1 MQLKENVTRED
12 HIQGAEGAKV
22 TLVEYGDYE
31 CSHCGAAYPVV
42 KRLQKRFGESLRFV
56 FRNFPLAE
64 AHPMA
69 EASAEATEYAATKD
83 KFWQIHDGIYEHQT
97 QLSTELLES
106 LATQNGLDAKAM
118 ADALKEHTF
127 QRQVKKDFMSGV
139 RSGVNGTP
147 AFFINGILF
156 GGEANFE
163 TLAAAI
169 EAVR

>member
-12 HIQGAEGAKV
+12 HSQGAEGAKV

-42 KRLQKRFGESLRFV
+42 KRLQKRFGESLKFV

-64 AHPMA
+64 SHPMA
-69 EASAEATEYAATKD
+69 EASAEAAEYAGTKD
-83 KFWQIHDGIYEHQT
+83 KFWQMHDAIYEHQT
-97 QLSTELLES
+97 QLSNELLGT
-106 LATQNGLDAKAM
+106 LATENGLDAKAM
-118 ADALKEHTF
+118 DEALKQHTF
-127 QRQVKKDFMSGV
+127 ERRVKKDFMSGV

-156 GGEANFE
+156 DHEASFE
-163 TLAAAI
+163 TLAVAI